1 MSQPTPDP
9 DNGDGADALGAL
21 DAYRQRV
28 NEFLLAAL
36 PEREPRRHLY
46 DLIRDFVARP
56 GKGLRPALCMATCEA
71 FGGKLEHT
79 LPTAAALEL
88 LHNALLVHDDV
99 EDESDYRR
107 NIPTLHRTHGVPLA
121 VNTGDAMNALTLTLL
136 LRNQELVGSSTA
148 WQIIVEFQHLL
159 LESLEGQA
167 MELGWI
173 RDNACDVSEDDYL
186 RMILKKTCWYSFI
199 HPCRLGALLAGA
211 SDLDRFN
218 QFGYFTGAAFQIQ
231 DDILNLCGE
240 SQTYGKEIGGDL
252 WEGKRTL
259 MLSHAASKASPSE
272 RARLASILQKPRKRR
287 LAREVAWMQEL
298 LTKTGSIDH
307 ARAAAR
313 ELCDAATREFE
324 SAYAAAPESRAK
336 IFLRRLV
343 SYMVE
348 RRA

>member
-1 MSQPTPDP
+1 MDDASADP
-9 DNGDGADALGAL
+9 SARLGA
-21 DAYRQRV
+21 YSRRV

-46 DLIRDFVARP
+46 DLIRNFVARP

-71 FGGKLEHT
+71 FGGELEHT

-107 NIPTLHRTHGVPLA
+107 NIPTLHTTHGVPLA

-136 LRNQELVGSSTA
+136 MRNQELVGSGMA
-148 WQIIVEFQHLL
+148 WQIILEFQHLL

-211 SDLDRFN
+211 SDLERFDRF
-218 QFGYFTGAAFQIQ
+218 GYLTGAAFQIQ

-240 SQTYGKEIGGDL
+240 SRSYGKEIGGDL

-259 MLSHAASKASPSE
+259 MLTHAAGNASASE
-272 RARLASILQKPRKRR
+272 RARLSSILQKPRKRR

-298 LTKTGSIDH
+298 LTRTGSIEH
-307 ARAAAR
+307 ARRAAA
-313 ELCDAATREFE
+313 ELCEAATREFE

-336 IFLRRLV
+336 DFLRWIV
-343 SYMVE
+343 SYMIE